1 MAEREYTPEQDLDL
15 MRKMRRC
22 GHLLYHHHNLNGS
35 QMRILLAL
43 RGAPMTQKALT
54 EKMRIQPGSL
64 SEILTKVERA
74 GLVEKRR
81 SAIDRRNYE
90 LNLTEEGFR
99 QANEFE
105 RTQLDQAQ
113 HLLEP
118 LNTEQKDQL
127 GELLSLLIPAWEKSE
142 TQNTEK

>member
-1 MAEREYTPEQDLDL
+1 MDEREYTPEQDLDL

-43 RGAPMTQKALT
+43 RGEPMTQKALT

-81 SAIDRRNYE
+81 SARDRRNFE
-90 LNLTEEGFR
+90 LNLTEEGHR
-99 QANEFE
+99 QADEFE
-105 RTQLDQAQ
+105 HTQLRQAQ
-113 HLLEP
+113 QLLSP
-118 LNTEQKDQL
+118 LSAEQKDQL
-127 GELLSLLIPAWEKSE
+127 GELLSLLIPAWEKPE
-142 TQNTEK
+142 TQNSEK